1 MEKEKQYKNAGSAPH
16 PPRSAS
22 PLRSSKN
29 LGGLSWLRWPLEH
42 YSIMLLIIAILF
54 MLGIYGMHIMPKDE
68 FPHATIRQ
76 GVVVA
81 VYPGATSEEI
91 EQQVARPLERYLFT
105 FGEVKR
111 SKTTTTSQNDM
122 CIAMVELND
131 DVNNKDEVWSK
142 IKHGL
147 NAFKSQLPAGV
158 LAIVVNDDFGNTSA
172 LLIAIES
179 GQRSYRELREYSDN
193 LSDRLRRIPSVA
205 NVKLFGEQKEQIS
218 LYVDRQRL
226 QAYGIGQQMLFSRL
240 QSQGITTMS
249 GSISDDDQQVP
260 IHVEATENSV
270 EEVANQII
278 FSDPATGNVVRVRDV
293 ARVVREYDSNSS
305 RIEQDGHPCVLLSM
319 EMTPGNNV
327 VQYGAEVDRVLKEF
341 RESELPDDVTI
352 TRIAD
357 KPKVV
362 SMSITSFLRDLLISM
377 AVIIL
382 VMMVLFPLR
391 SAIVA
396 AITIPLSTF
405 VSVAIMY
412 MVGIELNIVTLA
424 ALIVVLGMIVDNAIV
439 VIDGYLEYLGKGYEP
454 KEAAIESARQYF
466 MPMMLATLCICAI
479 FYPFLIT
486 MKGVF
491 HDCLEDF
498 PWTITIN
505 LMVSL
510 VLAVTVI
517 PFLEVKIIKKP
528 QQQTHPLPLPAVRG
542 VITSAAE
549 EPADSPPSQRGA
561 GGGSITRWVQKTYD
575 GVLNKTFR
583 HPWLTMLIGL
593 GVILLS
599 LIIVPALKI
608 RLFPYADRDQ
618 FAVEIFLPDGK
629 GLKETEAVADS
640 VYRVLSND
648 ERITGITSFIGC
660 SSPRFMDAYAPQMA
674 GKNYA
679 QFIVNT
685 TSDKATLELLANY
698 QPQLSEAFPN
708 AYVKFK
714 RLDYLSVPELEYRF
728 YSDNLDSLHVVAER
742 LMERMRE
749 MPELEW
755 VHTDFL
761 QPYPIINVELDPVAS
776 AQLGLTRTTAAIA
789 LSATTSDLRVG
800 QIWERRQVG
809 DHSSGMGDYELP
821 IVVKDHADITFSD
834 IQNVGIATPVTM
846 LSGGLNTTN
855 STVPLRQVAKVTP
868 KWTESRIMHRGGERC
883 ITVTAQFKQG
893 VFTSP
898 VEQRIASI
906 MQREIKLPQGVR
918 CEVGG
923 EIEYGDEALP
933 QIFGGIAIAM
943 LIVFFFLLFNF
954 KKYGITLVCM
964 VALALM
970 IPGALIGLGLM
981 NRALGLTS
989 IFGLITLMGM
999 IMRNE
1004 ILIFEHA
1011 NELVKRSLTPNPSPK
1026 ERGVDTLASE
1036 EGNLQDYSLPSPL
1049 GEGQGVRLYNE
1060 AVRQAAYDAGK
1071 RRMVPIFLTTA
1082 TTAVG
1087 VVPMIIAQ
1095 SSFWMPVGVT
1105 IFAGGIGSLILVVTM
1120 LPVVYW
1126 KVNLKKKENPPP
1138 SPSL

>member
-1 MEKEKQYKNAGSAPH
+1 MN
-16 PPRSAS
+16 
-22 PLRSSKN
+22 
-29 LGGLSWLRWPLEH
+29 WLKWPLEH
-42 YSIMLLIIAILF
+42 YPISLLIVVILF
-54 MLGIYGMHIMPKDE
+54 VLGIYGMYVMPKDE

-105 FGEVKR
+105 YGEVNR
-111 SKTTTTSQNDM
+111 VKTTTTSQNGM
-122 CIAMVELND
+122 CIVMVRLND
-131 DVNNKDEVWSK
+131 EVNNKDEVWSK

-147 NAFKSQLPAGV
+147 NTFKMQLPSGV
-158 LAIVVNDDFGNTSA
+158 LAIMVNDDFGNTSA

-179 GQRSYRELREYSDN
+179 DQRSYRELKQYSDD

-226 QAYGIGQQMLFSRL
+226 QAYGIGQQMLFTRL
-240 QSQGITTMS
+240 QAQGITTMS
-249 GSISDDDQQVP
+249 GSISDDDQQIP
-260 IHVEATENSV
+260 IHIETMENSE

-278 FSDPATGNVVRVRDV
+278 YSDAATGKVVRVRDI
-293 ARVVREYDSNSS
+293 ARVVREYEPMSS
-305 RIEQDGHPCVLLSM
+305 RIEQNGHPCVLLSM

-327 VQYGAEVDRVLKEF
+327 IQYGKEVDRVLNEF
-341 RESELPDDVTI
+341 RANELPADVNV

-362 SMSITSFLRDLLISM
+362 TLSITSFLRDLLISM
-377 AVIIL
+377 VIIIL

-412 MVGIELNIVTLA
+412 MMGIELNIVTLA
-424 ALIVVLGMIVDNAIV
+424 ALIVVLGMIVDNSIV

-454 KEAAIESARQYF
+454 KVAAIESAKQYF
-466 MPMMLATLCICAI
+466 MPMMLATICICAI
-479 FYPFLIT
+479 FFPFLIT

-498 PWTITIN
+498 PITITIN

-510 VLAVTVI
+510 ILAVTVI
-517 PFLEVKIIKKP
+517 PFLEVHIIKPGKVS
-528 QQQTHPLPLPAVRG
+528 TGGNA
-542 VITSAAE
+542 ITN
-549 EPADSPPSQRGA
+549 
-561 GGGSITRWVQKTYD
+561 WVQNTYNK
-575 GVLNKTFR
+575 VLAWTFQ
-583 HPWLTMLIGL
+583 HPWLTIG
-593 GVILLS
+593 GGIGIILLS
-599 LIIVPALKI
+599 TLIVPTLKI

-629 GLKETEAVADS
+629 GMAETELIADS
-640 VYRVLSND
+640 VQHALEKD
-648 ERITGITSFIGC
+648 ERITGITGFIGC
-660 SSPRFMDAYAPQMA
+660 SSPRFMDAYAPQIA
-674 GKNYA
+674 GNNYA

-685 TSDKATLELLANY
+685 KSDKATVDLLVEY

-714 RLDYLSVPELEYRF
+714 RLDYLEVNELEYRF
-728 YSDNLDSLHVVAER
+728 YGDNLDSLHVVAER
-742 LMERMRE
+742 LMERMRQ

-755 VHTDFL
+755 VHTDYF
-761 QPYPIINVELDPVAS
+761 QPYPIINVELDPVIS
-776 AQLGLTRTTAAIA
+776 AQLGITRTTAQLA
-789 LSATTSDLRVG
+789 LSATSSDLRVG
-800 QIWERRQVG
+800 QIWE
-809 DHSSGMGDYELP
+809 DNYELP
-821 IVVKDHADITFSD
+821 IVVKDDTDMTFSD
-834 IQNVGIATPVTM
+834 IENLGISSPITI
-846 LSGGLNTTN
+846 LSGGINSTN
-855 STVPLRQVAKVTP
+855 STVPLRQIAKVRP
-868 KWTESRIMHRGGERC
+868 KWSESRILHRSGERC
-883 ITVTAQFKQG
+883 ITVTAQFVQD
-893 VFTSP
+893 VYTAP
-898 VEQRIASI
+898 VEKEIARI
-906 MQREIKLPQGVR
+906 MQEEIQLPQGVR
-918 CEVGG
+918 SEVGG

-933 QIFGGIAIAM
+933 QIFGGIAIAEV
-943 LIVFFFLLFNF
+943 IVFFFLLFNF
-954 KKYGITLVCM
+954 KRYGITTICM
-964 VALALM
+964 VALGLM
-970 IPGALIGLGLM
+970 TPGALIGLGLM
-981 NRALGLTS
+981 DRALGLTS

-1011 NELVKRSLTPNPSPK
+1011 NDLIRKYVAEHGDWT
-1026 ERGVDTLASE
+1026 VDRKA
-1036 EGNLQDYSLPSPL
+1036 
-1049 GEGQGVRLYNE
+1049 YNE
-1060 AVRQAAYDAGK
+1060 AVRQAGYEAGK

-1105 IFAGGIGSLILVVTM
+1105 IFAGGIGSLIMVVTM
-1120 LPVVYW
+1120 LPVIYW
-1126 KVNLKKKENPPP
+1126 KVNLK
-1138 SPSL
+1138 

>member
-1 MEKEKQYKNAGSAPH
+1 MKNM
-16 PPRSAS
+16 
-22 PLRSSKN
+22 N
-29 LGGLSWLRWPLEH
+29 WLKWPLEH
-42 YSIMLLIIAILF
+42 YPISLLIVAILF
-54 MLGIYGMHIMPKDE
+54 IIGIYGMYVMPKDE

-81 VYPGATSEEI
+81 VYPGATSEEV

-105 FGEVKR
+105 FGEVNR
-111 SKTTTTSQNDM
+111 VKTTTTSQNGM
-122 CIAMVELND
+122 CIVMVKLND
-131 DVNNKDEVWSK
+131 GVNNKDEVWSK

-147 NAFKSQLPAGV
+147 NAFKPQLPSGV

-179 GQRSYRELREYSDN
+179 DQRSYRELKQYSDD

-205 NVKLFGEQKEQIS
+205 NIKLFGEQKEQIS
-218 LYVDRQRL
+218 LYIDRQRL

-240 QSQGITTMS
+240 QAQGITTLS
-249 GSISDDDQQVP
+249 GSISDDDQQIP
-260 IHVEATENSV
+260 IHIETAEHS
-270 EEVANQII
+270 EEEIANQII
-278 FSDPATGNVVRVRDV
+278 FSDPVSGKVARVRDI
-293 ARVVREYDSNSS
+293 ARVVREYEPMSS
-305 RIEQDGHPCVLLSM
+305 RIEQNGHPCMLLSM

-327 VQYGAEVDRVLKEF
+327 MQYGEEVDRVISDF
-341 RESELPDDVTI
+341 TADELPSDVNV

-362 SMSITSFLRDLLISM
+362 TLSITSFLRDLLISM
-377 AVIIL
+377 AIIIL
-382 VMMVLFPLR
+382 VMMVLFPIR

-424 ALIVVLGMIVDNAIV
+424 AMIVVLGMIVDNSIV

-454 KEAAIESARQYF
+454 KVAAIESAKQYF
-466 MPMMLATLCICAI
+466 MPMLLATICICAI

-486 MKGVF
+486 MKGMF

-498 PWTITIN
+498 PITITIN

-510 VLAVTVI
+510 FLAVSVI
-517 PFLEVKIIKKP
+517 PFLEVKMIPTPSPSRGEESLGTSATDKSN
-528 QQQTHPLPLPAVRG
+528 QAPLPSG
-542 VITSAAE
+542 GT
-549 EPADSPPSQRGA
+549 
-561 GGGSITRWVQKTYD
+561 GGGLLHWVQRTYD
-575 GVLNKTFR
+575 HVLDWTFQ
-583 HPWLTMLIGL
+583 HPWLTIGGGI

-599 LIIVPALKI
+599 TLIAPTLKI

-629 GLKETEAVADS
+629 GMAETEQIADS
-640 VYRVLSND
+640 VQHVLEKD
-648 ERITGITSFIGC
+648 DRIVGITSFIGC

-674 GKNYA
+674 GANYA

-685 TSDKATLELLANY
+685 ESEDATLDLLAEY
-698 QPQLSEAFPN
+698 QPRLSEAFPN

-714 RLDYLSVPELEYRF
+714 RLDYLEVNELEYRF
-728 YSDNLDSLHVVAER
+728 YGDNLDSLHVASER
-742 LMERMRE
+742 LMERMRQ

-755 VHTDFL
+755 VHTDYL
-761 QPYPIINVELDPVAS
+761 QPYPIINVELDPVTS
-776 AQLGLTRTTAAIA
+776 AQLGITRTTAALA
-789 LSATTSDLRVG
+789 LTATSSDLRIG
-800 QIWERRQVG
+800 QIWEG
-809 DHSSGMGDYELP
+809 NYELP
-821 IVVKDHADITFSD
+821 IVVKDDTDMTYSD
-834 IQNVGIATPVTM
+834 IENLGIASPMTM
-846 LSGGLNTTN
+846 LGGGVSNTN
-855 STVPLRQVAKVTP
+855 STVPLRQIAKVQP
-868 KWTESRIMHRGGERC
+868 KWSESRILHRGGERC
-883 ITVTAQFKQG
+883 ITVTAQFAQG
-893 VFTSP
+893 VYTAP
-898 VEQRIASI
+898 IEKEIARV
-906 MQREIKLPQGVR
+906 MQDEIQLPQGVR
-918 CEVGG
+918 SEVGG
-923 EIEYGDEALP
+923 EIEYGDEAMP
-933 QIFGGIAIAM
+933 QIIGGISIAM
-943 LIVFFFLLFNF
+943 VIVFFFLLFNF

-964 VALALM
+964 AALALM

-1011 NELVKRSLTPNPSPK
+1011 IELIKKYVVEHGDWTVDREAYNKAVK
-1026 ERGVDTLASE
+1026 
-1036 EGNLQDYSLPSPL
+1036 
-1049 GEGQGVRLYNE
+1049 
-1060 AVRQAAYDAGK
+1060 QAAYDAGK

-1126 KVNLKKKENPPP
+1126 KVSTK
-1138 SPSL
+1138 

>member
-1 MEKEKQYKNAGSAPH
+1 MN
-16 PPRSAS
+16 
-22 PLRSSKN
+22 
-29 LGGLSWLRWPLEH
+29 WLKWPLEH
-42 YSIMLLIIAILF
+42 YSISLLIICILF
-54 MLGIYGMHIMPKDE
+54 VLGIFGMWDMPKDE

-81 VYPGATSEEI
+81 VYPGATTEEV
-91 EQQVARPLERYLFT
+91 EQQVARPLERYIFT
-105 FGEVKR
+105 FGEVNR
-111 SKTTTTSQNDM
+111 VKTTTTSQNGM
-122 CIAMVELND
+122 CIVMVKLND
-131 DVNNKDEVWSK
+131 NVNNKDEVWSK

-147 NAFKSQLPAGV
+147 NGFKAQLPSGV

-179 GQRSYRELREYSDN
+179 GQRSYRELKEYSDD

-218 LYVDRQRL
+218 LYIDRQRL

-240 QSQGITTMS
+240 QAQGITTIA
-249 GSISDDDQQVP
+249 GSISDEDQQVP
-260 IHVEATENSV
+260 IHVEAQEKS
-270 EEVANQII
+270 EEEIANQII
-278 FSDPATGNVVRVRDV
+278 FSDPASGKVARVRDV
-293 ARVVREYDSNSS
+293 ARVVREYEPMSS

-327 VQYGAEVDRVLKEF
+327 VQYGQEVDKVLDEF
-341 RESELPDDVTI
+341 RLNELPEDVNV

-362 SMSITSFLRDLLISM
+362 AMSVSDFLRDLLISM
-377 AVIIL
+377 LIIIL

-396 AITIPLSTF
+396 AITIPLTTF
-405 VSVAIMY
+405 VSVSMMY
-412 MVGIELNIVTLA
+412 MAGIELNIVTLA
-424 ALIVVLGMIVDNAIV
+424 ALIVVLGMVVDNAIV
-439 VIDGYLEYLGKGYEP
+439 VIDGYLEYLGKGYDP
-454 KEAAIESARQYF
+454 KKAAIDSAKQYF
-466 MPMMLATLCICAI
+466 MPMLLATICICAI

-486 MKGVF
+486 MKGMF

-498 PWTITIN
+498 PITITIN

-510 VLAVTVI
+510 LLAVTVI
-517 PFLEVKIIKKP
+517 PFLETRIIKPDKVN
-528 QQQTHPLPLPAVRG
+528 TNGNA
-542 VITSAAE
+542 ITN
-549 EPADSPPSQRGA
+549 
-561 GGGSITRWVQKTYD
+561 WVQRTYD
-575 GVLNKTFR
+575 KVLDFTFA
-583 HPWLTMLIGL
+583 HPWVTISSGIA
-593 GVILLS
+593 VILLS
-599 LIIVPALKI
+599 SLIAPTLKI

-629 GLKETEAVADS
+629 GMAETELVADS
-640 VYRVLSND
+640 VQHVLEKD
-648 ERITGITSFIGC
+648 ERITGITGFIGC

-685 TSDKATLELLANY
+685 KSDKATLELLSKY
-698 QPQLSEAFPN
+698 QPMLAEAFPN

-714 RLDYLSVPELEYRF
+714 RLDYLEVPELEYRF
-728 YSDNLDSLHVVAER
+728 YGDNLDSLHIVAER

-755 VHTDFL
+755 VHTDYF
-761 QPYPIINVELDPVAS
+761 QPYPVINVTLDPVTS
-776 AQLGLTRTTAAIA
+776 AQLGITRTTAQLA
-789 LSATTSDLRVG
+789 LSATSSDLRVG
-800 QIWERRQVG
+800 QIWEG
-809 DHSSGMGDYELP
+809 NYELP
-821 IVVKDHADITFSD
+821 IVVKDDADMTFSD
-834 IQNVGIATPVTM
+834 IANLGIASPMSIVS
-846 LSGGLNTTN
+846 SGVQQTN
-855 STVPLRQVAKVTP
+855 STVPLRQIAKVGP
-868 KWTESRIMHRGGERC
+868 KWSESRILHRGGERC
-883 ITVTAQFKQG
+883 ITVTAQFIQG
-893 VFTSP
+893 VFTAP
-898 VEQRIASI
+898 IEKEIARI
-906 MQREIKLPQGVR
+906 MEEEIELPQGVR
-918 CEVGG
+918 SEVGG

-933 QIFGGIAIAM
+933 QIYGGIIIAM
-943 LIVFFFLLFNF
+943 IIVFFFLLFNF
-954 KKYGITLVCM
+954 KKYGITTICM

-970 IPGALIGLGLM
+970 TPGALIGLGLM

-1011 NELVKRSLTPNPSPK
+1011 IDLINKYVAEHGDWT
-1026 ERGVDTLASE
+1026 VDRKA
-1036 EGNLQDYSLPSPL
+1036 
-1049 GEGQGVRLYNE
+1049 YNE

-1105 IFAGGIGSLILVVTM
+1105 IFAGGIGSLIMVVTM
-1120 LPVVYW
+1120 LPVIYW
-1126 KVNLKKKENPPP
+1126 KVSTK
-1138 SPSL
+1138 

>member
-1 MEKEKQYKNAGSAPH
+1 MNSEMGNKME
-16 PPRSAS
+16 
-22 PLRSSKN
+22 
-29 LGGLSWLRWPLEH
+29 WLKWPLEH
-42 YSIMLLIIAILF
+42 YSISLLIIGILF
-54 MLGIYGMHIMPKDE
+54 VLGIFGMWDMPKDE

-76 GVVVA
+76 GVVIA
-81 VYPGATSEEI
+81 VCPGATSEEV

-105 FGEVKR
+105 YGEVNR
-111 SKTTTTSQNDM
+111 VKTTTQSQNGM
-122 CIAMVELND
+122 CIVMVKLND

-147 NAFKSQLPAGV
+147 NGFKAQLPSGV

-179 GQRSYRELREYSDN
+179 SQRSYRELKQYSDD

-240 QSQGITTMS
+240 QAQGITTMA

-260 IHVEATENSV
+260 IHVEAQENS
-270 EEVANQII
+270 EEEIANQII
-278 FSDPATGNVVRVRDV
+278 FSDPVTGKVARVRDV
-293 ARVVREYDSNSS
+293 ARVVREYEPMSS
-305 RIEQDGHPCVLLSM
+305 RIEQNGHPCVLLSM

-327 VQYGAEVDRVLKEF
+327 VQYGREVDQVLNDF
-341 RESELPDDVTI
+341 RENELPEDVNV

-362 SMSITSFLRDLLISM
+362 AMSVSDFLRDLLISM
-377 AVIIL
+377 LIIIL

-396 AITIPLSTF
+396 AITIPLTTF
-405 VSVAIMY
+405 VSVSIMY
-412 MVGIELNIVTLA
+412 MAGIELNIVTLA
-424 ALIVVLGMIVDNAIV
+424 ALIVVLGMVVDNAIV
-439 VIDGYLEYLGKGYEP
+439 VIDGYLEYLGKGFEP
-454 KEAAIESARQYF
+454 KKAAIDSAKQYF
-466 MPMMLATLCICAI
+466 MPMLLATICICAI

-498 PWTITIN
+498 PVTITIN

-510 VLAVTVI
+510 FLAVSVI
-517 PFLEVKIIKKP
+517 PFLEVRIIKPDKVK
-528 QQQTHPLPLPAVRG
+528 TGGNA
-542 VITSAAE
+542 ITN
-549 EPADSPPSQRGA
+549 
-561 GGGSITRWVQKTYD
+561 WVQKTYD
-575 GVLNKTFR
+575 KVLDFTFA
-583 HPWLTMLIGL
+583 HPWVTIG
-593 GVILLS
+593 GGIAVILLS
-599 LIIVPALKI
+599 SLIAPTLKI

-629 GLKETEAVADS
+629 GMAETELIADS
-640 VYRVLSND
+640 VQHVLEKD
-648 ERITGITSFIGC
+648 DRITGITGFIGC

-685 TSDKATLELLANY
+685 KSDKATIELLSKY
-698 QPQLSEAFPN
+698 QPMLGEAFPN

-714 RLDYLSVPELEYRF
+714 RLDYLEVSELEYRF
-728 YSDNLDSLHVVAER
+728 YGDNLDSLHVVAER
-742 LMERMRE
+742 LMERMRQ

-755 VHTDFL
+755 VHADYF
-761 QPYPIINVELDPVAS
+761 QPYPIINVELDPVTS
-776 AQLGLTRTTAAIA
+776 AQLGITRTTAQLA
-789 LSATTSDLRVG
+789 LSATSCDLRVG
-800 QIWERRQVG
+800 QIWEG
-809 DHSSGMGDYELP
+809 NYELP
-821 IVVKDHADITFSD
+821 IVVKDDTDMTFSD
-834 IQNVGIATPVTM
+834 VANLGIASPASMV
-846 LSGGLNTTN
+846 SGGNT
-855 STVPLRQVAKVTP
+855 TVPLRQIAKVKP
-868 KWTESRIMHRGGERC
+868 KWSESRIMHRGGERC
-883 ITVTAQFKQG
+883 ITVTAQFVQG
-893 VFTSP
+893 VYTAP
-898 VEQRIASI
+898 IEKEIARV
-906 MQREIKLPQGVR
+906 MQEEIELPQGVR
-918 CEVGG
+918 TEVGG

-933 QIFGGIAIAM
+933 QIFGGIAIAEI
-943 LIVFFFLLFNF
+943 IVFFFLLFNF
-954 KKYGITLVCM
+954 KKYGVTTICM

-1011 NELVKRSLTPNPSPK
+1011 IDLIKKHVAEHGNWTVDREAYNAAVK
-1026 ERGVDTLASE
+1026 
-1036 EGNLQDYSLPSPL
+1036 
-1049 GEGQGVRLYNE
+1049 
-1060 AVRQAAYDAGK
+1060 QAAYDAGK

-1095 SSFWMPVGVT
+1095 SSFWMPAGVT
-1105 IFAGGIGSLILVVTM
+1105 IFAGGIGSLIMVVTM
-1120 LPVVYW
+1120 LPVIYW
-1126 KVNLKKKENPPP
+1126 KVSTK
-1138 SPSL
+1138 

>member
-1 MEKEKQYKNAGSAPH
+1 ME
-16 PPRSAS
+16 
-22 PLRSSKN
+22 
-29 LGGLSWLRWPLEH
+29 WLKWPLEH
-42 YSIMLLIIAILF
+42 YPISLLIIGIF
-54 MLGIYGMHIMPKDE
+54 FVLGIYGMFDMPKDE

-81 VYPGATSEEI
+81 VYPGATTEEV

-105 FGEVKR
+105 YGEINRV
-111 SKTTTTSQNDM
+111 KTTTTSQNGM
-122 CIAMVELND
+122 CIVMVKLND

-147 NAFKSQLPAGV
+147 NGFKSQLPFGV

-179 GQRSYRELREYSDN
+179 DQRSYRELKEYSDE

-218 LYVDRQRL
+218 LYIDRQRL

-240 QSQGITTMS
+240 QAQGITTLS
-249 GSISDDDQQVP
+249 GGIDDDDQQIP
-260 IHVEATENSV
+260 IHVEAQENGV
-270 EEVANQII
+270 EEIANQII
-278 FSDPATGNVVRVRDV
+278 FSDPVTGKVARVRDV
-293 ARVVREYDSNSS
+293 ARVVREYEPMSS

-327 VQYGAEVDRVLKEF
+327 MQYGGEVDKVLDHY
-341 RESELPDDVTI
+341 RENELPEDVTV

-362 SMSITSFLRDLLISM
+362 SVSITNFLRDLLIAM
-377 AVIIL
+377 LIIIL

-396 AITIPLSTF
+396 SITIPLSTF
-405 VSVAIMY
+405 VSVSFMY

-424 ALIVVLGMIVDNAIV
+424 ALIVVLGMVVDNSIV
-439 VIDGYLEYLGKGYEP
+439 VIDGYLEYLGRGHEP
-454 KEAAIESARQYF
+454 KQAAIESAKQYF
-466 MPMMLATLCICAI
+466 MPMMLATICICAI

-486 MKGVF
+486 MKGMF
-491 HDCLEDF
+491 HDCLKDF
-498 PWTITIN
+498 PVTITIN

-510 VLAVTVI
+510 ILAVTVI
-517 PFLEVKIIKKP
+517 PFLEVRLIKPETVK
-528 QQQTHPLPLPAVRG
+528 TDGNA
-542 VITSAAE
+542 ITK
-549 EPADSPPSQRGA
+549 
-561 GGGSITRWVQKTYD
+561 WVQKTYD
-575 GVLNKTFR
+575 HVLDFTFR
-583 HPWLTMLIGL
+583 RPWVTIFG
-593 GVILLS
+593 GIAVILLS
-599 LIIVPALKI
+599 TLIVPMLKI

-629 GLKETEAVADS
+629 GLAETTELADS
-640 VYRVLSND
+640 VRHVLAKD
-648 ERITGITSFIGC
+648 ERVMGITSFIGC

-679 QFIVNT
+679 QLIVNT
-685 TSDKATLELLANY
+685 KSDKATLGLLSQY
-698 QPQLSEAFPN
+698 QPLLGEAFPN

-714 RLDYLSVPELEYRF
+714 RLDYLEVNELEYRF
-728 YSDNLDSLHVVAER
+728 YGDNLDSLHVVAER
-742 LMERMRE
+742 LMERMRQ

-755 VHTDFL
+755 VHTDHF
-761 QPYPIINVELDPVAS
+761 QPQPIINVELDPVAS
-776 AQLGLTRTTAAIA
+776 AQLGVTRSTAQLA
-789 LSATTSDLRVG
+789 LSATSCDLRVG
-800 QIWERRQVG
+800 QVWEG
-809 DHSSGMGDYELP
+809 NYELP
-821 IVVKDHADITFSD
+821 IVVKDDADMTFSD
-834 IQNVGIATPVTM
+834 VADLGISSPMSIVS
-846 LSGGLNTTN
+846 SGVNQTN
-855 STVPLRQVAKVTP
+855 STVPLRQIAKVSP
-868 KWTESRIMHRGGERC
+868 QWSESRIIHRGGERC
-883 ITVTAQFKQG
+883 ITVTGHFVQG
-893 VFTSP
+893 VYTAP
-898 VEQRIASI
+898 IEKEIARI
-906 MQREIKLPQGVR
+906 MQKEIEMPQGVR
-918 CEVGG
+918 SEVGG

-943 LIVFFFLLFNF
+943 IIVFFFLLFNF
-954 KKYGITLVCM
+954 KKYGITTICM

-970 IPGALIGLGLM
+970 TPGSLIGLGLM

-1011 NELVKRSLTPNPSPK
+1011 IDLIKKYVAEHGDWTVDREGYNNAVK
-1026 ERGVDTLASE
+1026 
-1036 EGNLQDYSLPSPL
+1036 
-1049 GEGQGVRLYNE
+1049 
-1060 AVRQAAYDAGK
+1060 QAAYEAGK

-1105 IFAGGIGSLILVVTM
+1105 IFAGGIGSLIMVVTM
-1120 LPVVYW
+1120 LPVIYW
-1126 KVNLKKKENPPP
+1126 KVSQK
-1138 SPSL
+1138 

>member
-1 MEKEKQYKNAGSAPH
+1 MKQTN
-16 PPRSAS
+16 
-22 PLRSSKN
+22 
-29 LGGLSWLRWPLEH
+29 WFRWPLEH
-42 YSIMLLIIAILF
+42 YSISLLIIGILF
-54 MLGIYGMHIMPKDE
+54 VMGIYGMYVMPKDE

-81 VYPGATSEEI
+81 VYPGATSEEV

-105 FGEVKR
+105 YGEVKR
-111 SKTTTTSQNDM
+111 AKTTTTSQNGM

-131 DVNNKDEVWSK
+131 NVNNKDEVWSK

-147 NAFKSQLPAGV
+147 NSFKAQLPAGV

-179 GQRSYRELREYSDN
+179 SQRSYRELKKYSDD

-205 NVKLFGEQKEQIS
+205 NVKMFGEQKEQIS

-240 QSQGITTMS
+240 QAQGITTMS

-260 IHVEATENSV
+260 IHIEPTENSV
-270 EEVANQII
+270 EEIANQII
-278 FSDPATGNVVRVRDV
+278 FSDPTTGKVARVRDV
-293 ARVVREYDSNSS
+293 ARVVREYDTNAS
-305 RIEQDGHPCVLLSM
+305 RIEQDGHPCMLLSM
-319 EMTPGNNV
+319 EMTAGNNV
-327 VQYGAEVDRVLKEF
+327 VIYGKEVDKVLQQF
-341 RESELPDDVTI
+341 REDELPDDVTI

-362 SMSITSFLRDLLISM
+362 AMSVSSFLRDLLISM

-382 VMMVLFPLR
+382 IMMVLFPIR

-405 VSVAIMY
+405 VSVAVMY
-412 MVGIELNIVTLA
+412 MAGIELNIVTLA
-424 ALIVVLGMIVDNAIV
+424 ALIVVLGMIVDNSIV

-454 KEAAIESARQYF
+454 NEAAMESVRQYF
-466 MPMMLATLCICAI
+466 MPMMLATVCICAI
-479 FYPFLIT
+479 FYPFLLT
-486 MKGVF
+486 FTGMF
-491 HDCLEDF
+491 LDALQDF

-510 VLAVTVI
+510 FLAVTVI
-517 PFLEVKIIKKP
+517 PFLEVRIIKPGKVS
-528 QQQTHPLPLPAVRG
+528 TGGNA
-542 VITSAAE
+542 ITK
-549 EPADSPPSQRGA
+549 
-561 GGGSITRWVQKTYD
+561 WVQRTYER
-575 GVLNKTFR
+575 VLDWTFQ
-583 HPWLTMLIGL
+583 HPWLTIGGGI

-599 LIIVPALKI
+599 LLIVPTLKI
-608 RLFPYADRDQ
+608 RLFPFADRDQ

-629 GLKETEAVADS
+629 GLAETEAVADS
-640 VYRVLSND
+640 VYKVLRPD

-660 SSPRFMDAYAPQMA
+660 SSPRFMDVYAPQMA
-674 GKNYA
+674 GKNFA

-685 TSDKATLELLANY
+685 TSDKATLQLLAEY
-698 QPQLSEAFPN
+698 QPRLSEAFPN

-714 RLDYLSVPELEYRF
+714 RLDYMSVPELEYRF
-728 YSDNLDSLHVVAER
+728 YGENLDSLHIAAER
-742 LMERMRE
+742 LMERMHQ

-755 VHTDFL
+755 VHTDFM
-761 QPYPIINVELDPVAS
+761 QPYPIINVTLDPVAS
-776 AQLGLTRTTAAIA
+776 AQLGITRTTAALA
-789 LSATTSDLRVG
+789 LSATSSDLRIG
-800 QIWERRQVG
+800 QIWEN
-809 DHSSGMGDYELP
+809 DYELP
-821 IVVKDHADITFSD
+821 IVVKDNSDMTYDD
-834 IQNVGIATPVTM
+834 IQNLGLATPMSM
-846 LSGGLNTTN
+846 LSGGLHTTN
-855 STVPLRQVAKVTP
+855 STVPLRQVASVGP
-868 KWTESRIMHRGGERC
+868 KWSESRIMHRAGERC
-883 ITVTAQFKQG
+883 ITVTAQFAQG
-893 VFTSP
+893 VYTSP
-898 VEQRIASI
+898 VEQRIAEI
-906 MQREIKLPQGVR
+906 MTDEIELPEGVR

-923 EIEYGDEALP
+923 EIEYGNEALP
-933 QIFGGIAIAM
+933 QIFAGISIAM

-954 KKYGITLVCM
+954 KKYGVTTVCM
-964 VALALM
+964 AALGLM

-1011 NELVKRSLTPNPSPK
+1011 IDLIKKHVAEHGNWT
-1026 ERGVDTLASE
+1026 VDRQA
-1036 EGNLQDYSLPSPL
+1036 
-1049 GEGQGVRLYNE
+1049 YNE

-1105 IFAGGIGSLILVVTM
+1105 IFAGGIGSLIMVVTM

-1126 KVNLKKKENPPP
+1126 KVSTK
-1138 SPSL
+1138 